1 MPRSGS
7 RRGPGAALTHLMP
20 LQLYALHLALAR
32 RQDPDRV
39 RYFAVNMRLIGQGK
53 TTQDA
58 DL

>member
-1 MPRSGS
+1 MQVSATFVVGMIVLQIPL
-7 RRGPGAALTHLMP
+7 AL
-20 LQLYALHLALAR
+20 ALALAR
-32 RQDPDRV
+32 GQDPDRV